1 MASSTNTSYLHTPTL
16 PPTLT
21 TTTHF
26 LTPTTLNR
34 SPHLP
39 ALFTLINKC
48 FNIGHNPPGHSYLR
62 CYSERETVYIPPKQ
76 QQMAR
81 GQNPYSSV
89 NLERIESWKST
100 KRCPKWE
107 VLVMVVEP
115 ELQGR
120 GISGQLMGM
129 TVEEIKR
136 RCVTQ
141 IQKGKESGKAMLMLS
156 SMQELNETYY
166 AKRGWTT
173 TGVTRFQPGTMGRR
187 DGFGVVEMMKIVDLQ
202 EMRFL

>member
-1 MASSTNTSYLHTPTL
+1 MLAEDAEGDEKVMATASAKPYTSHKTPA
-16 PPTLT
+16 
-21 TTTHF
+21 
-26 LTPTTLNR
+26 NGER
-34 SPHLP
+34 SESLFKRQPGTDRELEKYK
-39 ALFTLINKC
+39 AL
-48 FNIGHNPPGHSYLR
+48 
-62 CYSERETVYIPPKQ
+62 
-76 QQMAR
+76 
-81 GQNPYSSV
+81 
-89 NLERIESWKST
+89 
-100 KRCPKWE
+100 PKWE

-120 GISGQLMGM
+120 GIAGQLMGM

-136 RCVTQ
+136 RCVTDP
-141 IQKGKESGKAMLMLS
+141 KGKESGKVMLMLS

-173 TGVTRFQPGTMGRR
+173 TGVRRFQPGTMGSR